1 MATREAHGGGGR
13 GGGHAGGGEHGSG
26 AGVPEHAAPV
36 HVSPV
41 RGYVLILLA
50 LLVLTGTT
58 VAVAF
63 QDLGVLN
70 DVAALTIAVTK
81 MTLVVLFFMHAKYS
95 TRLTKIVIVSG
106 IGWLLILIGFTL
118 SDYMSRGWLGV
129 PGK

>member
-1 MATREAHGGGGR
+1 MATREAHGGGGEGR
-13 GGGHAGGGEHGSG
+13 GGAHRSG
-26 AGVPEHAAPV
+26 AGAPEHAAPV
-36 HVSPV
+36 HVSAV
-41 RGYVLILLA
+41 RSYVLILLA

-81 MTLVVLFFMHAKYS
+81 MMLVVLFFMHAKYS

-106 IGWLLILIGFTL
+106 IGWMLILIGFTL

>member
-1 MATREAHGGGGR
+1 MATREAHGGGGEGR
-13 GGGHAGGGEHGSG
+13 GGGGGHRSG
-26 AGVPEHAAPV
+26 VGAPEHAAPV
-36 HVSPV
+36 HVSSV
-41 RGYVLILLA
+41 RTYLLILLA

-81 MTLVVLFFMHAKYS
+81 MMLVVLFFMHAKYS

-106 IGWLLILIGFTL
+106 IGWMLILIGFTL